1 MAWVWNE
8 EEFCID
14 DPLDETV
21 GAPDNRD
28 IGRLIAIVSGE
39 HAEEHALGPVDA
51 QSLTR
56 RALGRKQRVLGR
68 QLADNRPT

>member
-14 DPLDETV
+14 DPFDEPL

-51 QSLTR
+51 PVTPRAARLSLIDEAVTR
-56 RALGRKQRVLGR
+56 DAVVGV
-68 QLADNRPT
+68 